1 MRVERAAAVLRRDQK
16 PHHPLDGGA
25 VALLGKLRSRHLVAQ
40 DQRLEAGARRALA
53 VGGGVVLLQTLQRA
67 AQDTHDPVGSLAVA
81 AEPEEIVRHAALDH
95 ALRALYTRGIN
106 GRLPQAAVRR
116 QLAIRDDPDVAG
128 ARFRRAQ
135 GHRKVG
141 GHRHGEA
148 ARHHRVAVGGGGDKQ
163 ADGERLRPQALG
175 RERRRRAEA
184 HVLLGH
190 KLGAAQLDLLGERAP
205 LLVRQRGADA
215 AVLRAAR
222 AARALLRRTDHHAI
236 EVGQHVPAL
245 LGLAEPK
252 ARGVRDEQ
260 LLAQEMLGDRRQIA
274 A

>member
-1 MRVERAAAVLRRDQK
+1 M
-16 PHHPLDGGA
+16 
-25 VALLGKLRSRHLVAQ
+25 
-40 DQRLEAGARRALA
+40 A

-184 HVLLGH
+184 HVLLG
-190 KLGAAQLDLLGERAP
+190 QRAP
-205 LLVRQRGADA
+205 LLIRQRGADA
-215 AVLRAAR
+215 AVLRATR

-236 EVGQHVPAL
+236 EAGQHFPAV